1 MFLKGVFRLKVER
14 INNNKAKISLTL
26 EELRKKKITLK
37 DIKQNKLKAEDF
49 FLELLEETRLIEEFE
64 IDSNEL
70 FVEAIREDNLLT
82 ITITKMLDIS
92 CKDEIK
98 QANIVYKISSNI
110 YVFDSSSEL
119 KDFAIKANLEKLYI
133 PKCMLYYFNNKF
145 FLVFSKKD
153 IRCSQFIKSYSIL
166 SEYASHYSSS
176 SYLKDIL
183 NEHAT
188 LLFNNADA
196 AYILEYPY
204 FLT

>member
-1 MFLKGVFRLKVER
+1 MKVER

-98 QANIVYKISSNI
+98 QANIVYKISSYI

-196 AYILEYPY
+196 GYILEYPY

>member
-1 MFLKGVFRLKVER
+1 MKVER

-37 DIKQNKLKAEDF
+37 DIKQDKLKAEDF

-196 AYILEYPY
+196 TYILEYPY

>member
-1 MFLKGVFRLKVER
+1 MKVER

-119 KDFAIKANLEKLYI
+119 KDFAIKANLEKLYM

-196 AYILEYPY
+196 GYILEYPY

>member
-1 MFLKGVFRLKVER
+1 MFLKGVFCLKVER

-196 AYILEYPY
+196 GYILEYPY

>member
-1 MFLKGVFRLKVER
+1 MKVER

>member
-1 MFLKGVFRLKVER
+1 MKVER

-196 AYILEYPY
+196 GYILEYPY

>member
-1 MFLKGVFRLKVER
+1 MKVER

-110 YVFDSSSEL
+110 YIFDSSSEL

-196 AYILEYPY
+196 GYILEYPY

>member
-1 MFLKGVFRLKVER
+1 MKIER